1 MRKEEYIKQLL
12 DKYLDGETPAAE
24 EKALRG
30 YFANGDNNIPEEWL
44 PYRALFAYIAEEQ
57 ATRAQDT
64 GKTDSSRNGRS
75 KAKTGHR
82 HGWIYTAITAA
93 AAILIAAVMI
103 MLPRQNDNY
112 AVIDGKVY
120 TNKKVVEE
128 EALKA
133 LDMVSADEDD
143 SFGALEMMRH

>member
-12 DKYLDGETPAAE
+12 DKYLDGETSAAE

-30 YFANGDNNIPEEWL
+30 YFANGDNHIPEEWL

-57 ATRAQDT
+57 AARAQDT
-64 GKTDSSRNGRS
+64 DKTDSSRNGRS